1 MLGTRAREPNVLTTY
16 VVWVVTVRGLELY
29 NLHNQKL
36 TGVPKSFEPVC
47 NDMAMN
53 TLQSHRSAL
62 QSATG
67 C

>member
-1 MLGTRAREPNVLTTY
+1 MATHKL
-16 VVWVVTVRGLELY
+16 VRGLELY

-36 TGVPKSFEPVC
+36 TGVPKSFELDC

-53 TLQSHRSAL
+53 TLQSHRSAV
-62 QSATG
+62 QSAIG

>member
-16 VVWVVTVRGLELY
+16 VVWVVTVRVLY

-36 TGVPKSFEPVC
+36 TGVPNRLNRSV

-62 QSATG
+62 QPATG